1 MTRHLNYSHLHY
13 FWAVASEG
21 SIVKAAEVLHIT
33 PQTISG
39 QLKLLEETIGQPLF
53 NRVGRRLVLTETGH
67 TVFNYADEIFTIGT
81 ELANVVR
88 GSTSSGPLVF
98 NVGVVNSMPKLVAE
112 RIVAPAF
119 DIEDRVK
126 IRCREAQLETLL
138 GDLATHRLDL
148 VLSDQPMPAGLG
160 LRAYN
165 HRLGE
170 STMSFFVRKRDARRY
185 KSRFP
190 RSLNDAPML
199 LPSANSPL
207 RRQLDEWFEINGVV
221 PDVVGEFDDSALMK
235 AFGEA
240 GLGIFVGPSAI
251 EGEICSMYH
260 TSVIGRSETIKEQF
274 YAISPERKLKHPAVI
289 QITNAARDKLFESGT
304 G

>member
-21 SIVKAAEVLHIT
+21 SIVKASNVLHIT

-39 QLKLLEETIGQPLF
+39 QLKLLEESIGQPLF
-53 NRVGRRLVLTETGH
+53 NRVGRRLVLTEIGH
-67 TVFNYADEIFTIGT
+67 TVFNYADEIFTIGS

-119 DIEDRVK
+119 AIEDRLKV
-126 IRCREAQLETLL
+126 RCREAHLETLL

-148 VLSDQPMPAGLG
+148 VLSDQPMPTGLS

-185 KSRFP
+185 KTRFP
-190 RSLNDAPML
+190 NSLHGAPML
-199 LPSANSPL
+199 LPAANSAL
-207 RRQLDEWFEINGVV
+207 RRQLDDWFESKEVV

-240 GLGIFVGPSAI
+240 GVGIFASPSAI
-251 EGEICSMYH
+251 EKEICTMYH
-260 TSVIGRSETIKEQF
+260 TSVVGRSEAIREQF
-274 YAISPERKLKHPAVI
+274 YAISPERRLKHPAVI
-289 QITNAARDKLFESGT
+289 QITNAARNKLFEKGAV
-304 G
+304 

>member
-1 MTRHLNYSHLHY
+1 MRHLNYSHLHY

-21 SIVKAAEVLHIT
+21 SIVKAAEILHIT

-67 TVFNYADEIFTIGT
+67 TVYNYADEIFTIGA

-98 NVGVVNSMPKLVAE
+98 NVGVVSSMPKLVAE
-112 RIVAPAF
+112 RVVAPAF
-119 DIEDRVK
+119 EIEDRLR

-148 VLSDQPMPAGLG
+148 VLSDQPMPTGLG

-190 RSLNDAPML
+190 NSLTGATML

-207 RRQLDEWFEINGVV
+207 RRQLDEWFEINEVV

-240 GLGIFVGPSAI
+240 GVGIFAAPSAI
-251 EGEICSMYH
+251 EREICSMYH
-260 TSVIGRSETIKEQF
+260 TGVIGRSETIKEQF

-289 QITNAARDKLFESGT
+289 RITNAARDKLFENGA